1 MRMIADGN
9 KPINIGDS
17 SYIYKG
23 IYNPIQ
29 WYGDKP
35 YRPRVETLI
44 IKDGK
49 YVYADIDDNIDS
61 YPSDL
66 RYKHYYVP
74 GGSLDADST
83 KAEQAEAETNEEAL
97 IKVSLI
103 YNTGISYYQLY
114 EPGFIARGGDTP
126 LEYYGSISD
135 IFVGV
140 YDGEYDKSKVD
151 PKDLDPKMA
160 EHGKF
165 HDIKSIAKYL
175 RKEHIDAL
183 IDSQFVSSEVKAF
196 LKLMRSD
203 NVNESGIIVPDRYI
217 YHASTYKIDEFKPM
231 GLDLGNAFTRPG
243 WSTFCHEKYMD
254 ALVFGMLR
262 SIQKWANDMGV
273 DITPVFNKGKLL
285 FSVEDFNKY
294 TELRDIKDKFDFYIY
309 TIDSEPL
316 NIQLGNDST
325 IREYTFRESGVKPES
340 VENISL
346 SLFDIK
352 ELVCIV
358 DDPESEEYNDYKAYF
373 THDYSKLG
381 EVKDKLVS
389 AVASKLLKPGDDV
402 EKFMEDNGL
411 VFDSDDIEAPEFTLD
426 IDEPVLD
433 SVGEPTAL
441 FEERY
446 PIDCYGLPDRKAY
459 PMPDEKHVR
468 SAIKFFNYADE
479 DEEKELA
486 KNINKKIK
494 EFNITDINV
503 GDKNRFSK
511 YYKPIH
517 EGYYIRDYMEALEQ
531 FNVPKNKLSYDSYSM
546 MKDILRSMVSALEA
560 DNIKDDISDEERSEL
575 IETAY
580 ISLANINQ
588 KQMALL
594 EGSKVP
600 TDVIRSKKFKRLMEE
615 SLQSVLEADDDEDTT
630 EDDTDDEEIED
641 DDSATDYTAMADDA
655 DEDNEGDE
663 DEQDDDDDVTDY
675 EDMAD
680 NPPADDTEDVDT
692 DTEADTPTDDEPAE
706 DTGTDDDA
714 GTEDTGEEIDD
725 PDITGDTPTD
735 DTTTDDTGTEDTGDD
750 TGEEIDD
757 PDIAGG
763 DESDTATDYTAMAD
777 EESGDDT
784 STDDSTST
792 DSSDDT
798 SSDDTSSSSDETDE
812 NNNRYDNKEL
822 KNYFLLNSFLSMHE
836 TVVDLID
843 SVNGMILPT
852 PDANG
857 IMTKVVKNLQT
868 VNNFIEKF
876 IQFQFSETDYAF
888 NLYYYNILTNALRMN
903 LKLLEEAVKIGE
915 AKTSKKN
922 KSKEE

>member
-29 WYGDKP
+29 WYGNKP
-35 YRPRVETLI
+35 YRPRVETLV

-66 RYKHYYVP
+66 RYKHYSVP

-83 KAEQAEAETNEEAL
+83 KSEQAEAETNEEAL
-97 IKVSLI
+97 VKVSLI
-103 YNTGISYYQLY
+103 YNSGISYYQLY

-183 IDSQFVSSEVKAF
+183 IDSQFVLAEVKAF

-203 NVNESGIIVPDRYI
+203 NINESGIIVPDRYI

-231 GLDLGNAFTRPG
+231 GLDLGNVFTRPG

-254 ALVFGMLR
+254 ALVFGILR
-262 SIQKWANDMGV
+262 SIQRWSNDMGAG
-273 DITPVFNKGKLL
+273 ITPVFSKGKLL

-316 NIQLGNDST
+316 DIQLGNDST

-340 VENISL
+340 IENISL

-411 VFDSDDIEAPEFTLD
+411 VFDSDDDIEAPEFTLD
-426 IDEPVLD
+426 IDEPVLE
-433 SVGEPTAL
+433 GTEEPIAL
-441 FEERY
+441 FEEKY

-459 PMPDEKHVR
+459 PIPDEKHVR

-494 EFNITDINV
+494 EFGVTDINIS
-503 GDKNRFSK
+503 DKNRFSK
-511 YYKPIH
+511 YYKHIH
-517 EGYYIRDYMEALEQ
+517 ESYYIRDYMEVLEQ
-531 FNVPKNKLSYDSYSM
+531 FNVPDNELSYDNYST
-546 MKDILRSMVSALEA
+546 MKDILRSMISALEA
-560 DNIKDDISDEERSEL
+560 DNIKDDISGEEQSEL

-580 ISLANINQ
+580 MSLANINQ
-588 KQMALL
+588 KQMTLL
-594 EGSKVP
+594 ENSKVP
-600 TDVIRSKKFKRLMEE
+600 IDATRSRKFKRLMEE
-615 SLQSVLEADDDEDTT
+615 SLQSVLEADDDEDTK
-630 EDDTDDEEIED
+630 EDDEED
-641 DDSATDYTAMADDA
+641 DDSATDYTAMADEA
-655 DEDNEGDE
+655 DDDNEGDE

-680 NPPADDTEDVDT
+680 SPPDDDTGDTDTDTESDAPTDNEPADDTAIDDT
-692 DTEADTPTDDEPAE
+692 SM
-706 DTGTDDDA
+706 
-714 GTEDTGEEIDD
+714 EDTGEINDSD
-725 PDITGDTPTD
+725 
-735 DTTTDDTGTEDTGDD
+735 TTDDTAIDDTSTEDTGDD
-750 TGEEIDD
+750 TGEEMDD
-757 PDIAGG
+757 PDVAGD

-777 EESGDDT
+777 GESGDDDT
-784 STDDSTST
+784 SPDDISTD
-792 DSSDDT
+792 

-868 VNNFIEKF
+868 INNFIEKF

-903 LKLLEEAVKIGE
+903 LRLLEEAVKIGE

>member
-1 MRMIADGN
+1 MIADGN

-35 YRPRVETLI
+35 YRPRVETLV

-66 RYKHYYVP
+66 RYKHYSVP

-97 IKVSLI
+97 VKVSLI
-103 YNTGISYYQLY
+103 YNSGISYYQLY

-183 IDSQFVSSEVKAF
+183 IDSQFVSAEIKAF

-203 NVNESGIIVPDRYI
+203 NINESSIIVPDRYI

-254 ALVFGMLR
+254 ALVFGILR
-262 SIQKWANDMGV
+262 SIQKWSNDMGV
-273 DITPVFNKGKLL
+273 DITPVFSKGKLL

-316 NIQLGNDST
+316 DIQLGNDST
-325 IREYTFRESGVKPES
+325 IREYTFRESGVKPKS
-340 VENISL
+340 IENISL

-389 AVASKLLKPGDDV
+389 AVSSKLLKPGDDV

-411 VFDSDDIEAPEFTLD
+411 DFDSDDVKTPEFTLD
-426 IDEPVLD
+426 IDEPVLE
-433 SVGEPTAL
+433 GTEEPVVL
-441 FEERY
+441 FEEKY

-468 SAIKFFNYADE
+468 SAIKFFNYVDE

-494 EFNITDINV
+494 EFGVTDINI

-517 EGYYIRDYMEALEQ
+517 EGYYIRDYMGALEQ
-531 FNVPKNKLSYDSYSM
+531 FNVPDNKLSYDNYST
-546 MKDILRSMVSALEA
+546 MKDILRNMVSALEA
-560 DNIKDDISDEERSEL
+560 GNIKDDISDEGRSEL

-588 KQMALL
+588 KQMTLL

-600 TDVIRSKKFKRLMEE
+600 IDATRSRKFKRLMEE
-615 SLQSVLEADDDEDTT
+615 SLQSVLEADDDEEM
-630 EDDTDDEEIED
+630 EDN
-641 DDSATDYTAMADDA
+641 DSATDYTAMADDA

-663 DEQDDDDDVTDY
+663 DEQDDDDGVTDY

-680 NPPADDTEDVDT
+680 NPPDDDTEDTDT
-692 DTEADTPTDDEPAE
+692 DTEADTPTDDKPAD
-706 DTGTDDDA
+706 DTS
-714 GTEDTGEEIDD
+714 EDTGE
-725 PDITGDTPTD
+725 T
-735 DTTTDDTGTEDTGDD
+735 
-750 TGEEIDD
+750 DD
-757 PDIAGG
+757 PDIAGD

-777 EESGDDT
+777 EESGDDDTSSDDT
-784 STDDSTST
+784 STEDSTST
-792 DSSDDT
+792 D

-868 VNNFIEKF
+868 INNFIEKF

-903 LKLLEEAVKIGE
+903 LRLLEEAVKIGE

>member
-1 MRMIADGN
+1 MKGGNVLMRMIADGN

-29 WYGDKP
+29 WYGNKP
-35 YRPRVETLI
+35 YRPRVETLV

-66 RYKHYYVP
+66 RYKHYSVP

-83 KAEQAEAETNEEAL
+83 KSEQAEAETNEEAL
-97 IKVSLI
+97 VKVSLI
-103 YNTGISYYQLY
+103 YNSGISYYQLY

-183 IDSQFVSSEVKAF
+183 IDSQFVLAEVKAF

-203 NVNESGIIVPDRYI
+203 NINESGIIVPDRYI

-231 GLDLGNAFTRPG
+231 GLDLGNVFTRPG

-254 ALVFGMLR
+254 ALVFGILR
-262 SIQKWANDMGV
+262 SIQRWSNDMGAG
-273 DITPVFNKGKLL
+273 ITPVFSKGKLL

-316 NIQLGNDST
+316 DIQLGNDST

-340 VENISL
+340 IENISL

-411 VFDSDDIEAPEFTLD
+411 VFDSDDDIEAPEFTLD
-426 IDEPVLD
+426 IDEPVLE
-433 SVGEPTAL
+433 GTEEPIAL
-441 FEERY
+441 FEEKY

-459 PMPDEKHVR
+459 PIPDEKHVR

-494 EFNITDINV
+494 EFGVTDINIS
-503 GDKNRFSK
+503 DKNRFSK
-511 YYKPIH
+511 YYKHIH
-517 EGYYIRDYMEALEQ
+517 ESYYIRDYMEVLEQ
-531 FNVPKNKLSYDSYSM
+531 FNVPDNELSYDNYST
-546 MKDILRSMVSALEA
+546 MKDILRSMISALEA
-560 DNIKDDISDEERSEL
+560 DNIKDDISGEEQSEL

-580 ISLANINQ
+580 MSLANINQ
-588 KQMALL
+588 KQMTLL
-594 EGSKVP
+594 ENSKVP
-600 TDVIRSKKFKRLMEE
+600 IDATRSRKFKRLMEE
-615 SLQSVLEADDDEDTT
+615 SLQSVLEADDDEDTK
-630 EDDTDDEEIED
+630 EDDEEIED
-641 DDSATDYTAMADDA
+641 DDSATDYTAMADEA
-655 DEDNEGDE
+655 DDDNEGDE

-680 NPPADDTEDVDT
+680 SPPDDDTGDTDTDTESDAPTDNEPADDT
-692 DTEADTPTDDEPAE
+692 A
-706 DTGTDDDA
+706 
-714 GTEDTGEEIDD
+714 
-725 PDITGDTPTD
+725 TD
-735 DTTTDDTGTEDTGDD
+735 DTSTEDTGDD
-750 TGEEIDD
+750 TGEEMDD
-757 PDIAGG
+757 PDVAGD

-777 EESGDDT
+777 GESGDDDT
-784 STDDSTST
+784 SPDDISTD
-792 DSSDDT
+792 

-868 VNNFIEKF
+868 INNFIEKF

-903 LKLLEEAVKIGE
+903 LRLLEEAVKIGE

>member
-1 MRMIADGN
+1 MKGGNVLMRMIADGN

-29 WYGDKP
+29 WYGNKP
-35 YRPRVETLI
+35 YRPRVETLV

-66 RYKHYYVP
+66 RYKHYSVP

-83 KAEQAEAETNEEAL
+83 KSEQAEAETNEEAL
-97 IKVSLI
+97 VKVSLI
-103 YNTGISYYQLY
+103 YNSGISYYQLY

-183 IDSQFVSSEVKAF
+183 IDSQFVLAEVKAF

-203 NVNESGIIVPDRYI
+203 NINESGIIVPDRYI

-231 GLDLGNAFTRPG
+231 GLDLGNVFTRPG

-254 ALVFGMLR
+254 ALVFGILR
-262 SIQKWANDMGV
+262 SIQRWSNDMGAG
-273 DITPVFNKGKLL
+273 ITPVFSKGKLL

-316 NIQLGNDST
+316 DIQLGNDST

-340 VENISL
+340 IENISL

-411 VFDSDDIEAPEFTLD
+411 VFDSDDDIEAPEFTLD
-426 IDEPVLD
+426 IDEPVLE
-433 SVGEPTAL
+433 GTEEPIAL
-441 FEERY
+441 FEEKY

-459 PMPDEKHVR
+459 PIPDEKHVR

-494 EFNITDINV
+494 EFGVTDINIS
-503 GDKNRFSK
+503 DKNRFSK
-511 YYKPIH
+511 YYKHIH
-517 EGYYIRDYMEALEQ
+517 ESYYIRDYMEVLEQ
-531 FNVPKNKLSYDSYSM
+531 FNVPDNELSYDNYST
-546 MKDILRSMVSALEA
+546 MKDILRSMISALEA
-560 DNIKDDISDEERSEL
+560 DNIKDDISGEEQSEL

-580 ISLANINQ
+580 MSLANINQ
-588 KQMALL
+588 KQMTLL
-594 EGSKVP
+594 ENSKVP
-600 TDVIRSKKFKRLMEE
+600 IDATRSRKFKRLMEE
-615 SLQSVLEADDDEDTT
+615 SLQSVLEADDDEDTK
-630 EDDTDDEEIED
+630 EDDEED
-641 DDSATDYTAMADDA
+641 DDSATDYTAMADEA
-655 DEDNEGDE
+655 DDDNEGDE

-680 NPPADDTEDVDT
+680 SPPDDDTGDTDTDTESDAPTDNEPADDTAIDDT
-692 DTEADTPTDDEPAE
+692 S
-706 DTGTDDDA
+706 
-714 GTEDTGEEIDD
+714 TEDTGEINDSD
-725 PDITGDTPTD
+725 
-735 DTTTDDTGTEDTGDD
+735 TTDDTAIDDTSTEDTGDD
-750 TGEEIDD
+750 TGEEMDD
-757 PDIAGG
+757 PDVAGD

-777 EESGDDT
+777 GESGDDDT
-784 STDDSTST
+784 SPDDISTD
-792 DSSDDT
+792 

-852 PDANG
+852 PDANS

-868 VNNFIEKF
+868 INNFIEKF

-903 LKLLEEAVKIGE
+903 LRLLEEAVKIGE

>member
-29 WYGDKP
+29 WYGNKP
-35 YRPRVETLI
+35 YRPRVETLV

-66 RYKHYYVP
+66 RYKHYSVP

-83 KAEQAEAETNEEAL
+83 KSEQAEAETNEEAL
-97 IKVSLI
+97 VKVSLI
-103 YNTGISYYQLY
+103 YNSGISYYQLY

-183 IDSQFVSSEVKAF
+183 IDSQFVLAEVKAF

-203 NVNESGIIVPDRYI
+203 NINESGIIVPDRYI

-231 GLDLGNAFTRPG
+231 GLDLGNVFTRPG

-254 ALVFGMLR
+254 ALVFGILR
-262 SIQKWANDMGV
+262 SIQRWSNDMGAG
-273 DITPVFNKGKLL
+273 ITPVFSKGKLL

-316 NIQLGNDST
+316 DIQLGNDST

-340 VENISL
+340 IENISL

-411 VFDSDDIEAPEFTLD
+411 VFDSDDDIEAPEFTLD
-426 IDEPVLD
+426 IDEPVLE
-433 SVGEPTAL
+433 GTEEPIAL
-441 FEERY
+441 FEEKY

-459 PMPDEKHVR
+459 PIPDEKHVR

-494 EFNITDINV
+494 EFGVTDINIS
-503 GDKNRFSK
+503 DKNRFSK
-511 YYKPIH
+511 YYKHIH
-517 EGYYIRDYMEALEQ
+517 ESYYIRDYMEVLEQ
-531 FNVPKNKLSYDSYSM
+531 FNVPDNELSYDNYST
-546 MKDILRSMVSALEA
+546 MKDILRSMISALEA
-560 DNIKDDISDEERSEL
+560 DNIKDDISGEEQSEL

-580 ISLANINQ
+580 MSLANINQ
-588 KQMALL
+588 KQMTLL
-594 EGSKVP
+594 ENSKVP
-600 TDVIRSKKFKRLMEE
+600 IDATRSRKFKRLMEE
-615 SLQSVLEADDDEDTT
+615 SLQSVLEADDDEDTK
-630 EDDTDDEEIED
+630 EDDEED
-641 DDSATDYTAMADDA
+641 DDSATDYTAMADEA
-655 DEDNEGDE
+655 DDDNEGDE

-680 NPPADDTEDVDT
+680 SPPDDDTGDTDTDTESDAPTDNEPADDT
-692 DTEADTPTDDEPAE
+692 ATDD
-706 DTGTDDDA
+706 TS
-714 GTEDTGEEIDD
+714 TEDTGEINDSD
-725 PDITGDTPTD
+725 
-735 DTTTDDTGTEDTGDD
+735 TTDDTAIDDTSTEDTGDD
-750 TGEEIDD
+750 TGEEMDD
-757 PDIAGG
+757 PDVAGD

-777 EESGDDT
+777 GESGDDDT
-784 STDDSTST
+784 SPDDISTD
-792 DSSDDT
+792 

-868 VNNFIEKF
+868 INNFIEKF

-903 LKLLEEAVKIGE
+903 LRLLEEAVKIGE